1 MGETVVSTELSPKKI
16 FGQKIFGSNLFLKN
30 RKIGFTP
37 INPYATLRV
46 ARENFSENQKSC
58 VLARDEGI
66 EPPPTVLETAV
77 LPLYEPP
84 ILNPPLFG
92 RG

>member
-46 ARENFSENQKSC
+46 ARENFSENTKSC

-66 EPPPTVLETAV
+66 EPPPSLLERDI
-77 LPLYEPP
+77 LPLY
-84 ILNPPLFG
+84 
-92 RG
+92 

>member
-1 MGETVVSTELSPKKI
+1 MRAREGGASIIPSETVVSTELSPKKI

-46 ARENFSENQKSC
+46 ARENFSENERSC
-58 VLARDEGI
+58 VLAR
-66 EPPPTVLETAV
+66 
-77 LPLYEPP
+77 LYEAARTYFT
-84 ILNPPLFG
+84 LNT
-92 RG
+92 